1 MRASLQSWSC
11 PAAAPPCAVSLL
23 GQSITLLLGPKLVG
37 AAVVVGHCRSVV
49 RNASDNGWVHTLAA
63 EVDCMR
69 AQYASESMRWLASCL
84 EEKGCCGE
92 KGCCEGMLGCALSG
106 ACCRLAPSAP
116 CSHPLLHVRTLCSMF
131 AACAAR
137 HPAGCLLPMSSYPF
151 ASAVWASL
159 SPPTLPERIFDLL
172 ITLNLLTQVGLIIT

>member
-63 EVDCMR
+63 ELDCMR
-69 AQYASESMRWLASCL
+69 AQYASECGVGPAPHL
-84 EEKGCCGE
+84 EEKGCSGG
-92 KGCCEGMLGCALSG
+92 KGCCEGLLRCALSG

-116 CSHPLLHVRTLCSMF
+116 CWRPLLHARTLRSS
-131 AACAAR
+131 
-137 HPAGCLLPMSSYPF
+137 PSQAGCLLPMSPYPF

-159 SPPTLPERIFDLL
+159 SPPTLPERVFDLL
-172 ITLNLLTQVGLIIT
+172 LTLNLLTQASLVIT